1 VIGHPADALFE
12 EMAELAARFH
22 WPREELMTLTHHE
35 RRRWLRE
42 VARIEARERA
52 QTLEPQD
59 QPWP

>member
-22 WPREELMTLTHHE
+22 WARDELMSLTHHE

-42 VARIEARERA
+42 LSRIEARERA
-52 QTLEPQD
+52 LEPED